1 VLRIVLMIERQY
13 STSPDGGVDRRS
25 TRCQPVTPGAMAIAK
40 DNVISRRADRIFN
53 RLAGI
58 PIVKSN

>member
-1 VLRIVLMIERQY
+1 MIERQY